1 MSPLLRERAI
11 RVYDQIVHSLVL
23 VVRCSTAIRYF
34 VPGAPASSRNARN
47 ARNRP
52 MNAPGKDGRSTTFP
66 LSDCSIDMLGDWENP
81 QAKGCEGSG
90 VRMFSEKVR
99 MRRVGVV
106 GVDAGDIVDS
116 RWSR

>member
-1 MSPLLRERAI
+1 
-11 RVYDQIVHSLVL
+11 
-23 VVRCSTAIRYF
+23 
-34 VPGAPASSRNARN
+34 
-47 ARNRP
+47 

-106 GVDAGDIVDS
+106 GVVGVVEGVDAGDIVDS